1 MTVDIGL
8 HFAYFVWVTMIWRF
22 LIAIWQL
29 IRPTLRLAVSTENYL
44 ATLISYRCTMRRNVH
59 FAYVN
64 CYIFANCPQTPT
76 STSNLAVFEKPM
88 KRRFQRYLV
97 HTEILS
103 TFHARVEHV
112 SVTKYAIETNG
123 SMGTKHPI
131 NRPFPLS
138 HVDPIP
144 YINVCAHLTHHA
156 KRQLDLFTH
165 FRTTQQSPFWLQW
178 DASNLPQNCPFPS
191 TMTTTSNTPIHRQT
205 PLTIPNGIRIH
216 SAVLPRYTFRTER
229 QTDRQ
234 TDRPTRHSHRPTDG
248 LGDVVRNMIVYALIE
263 LERRANNAS

>member
-1 MTVDIGL
+1 MKSFQQLLRNI
-8 HFAYFVWVTMIWRF
+8 VTSENSPARDLLGSTPCTGDF
-22 LIAIWQL
+22 
-29 IRPTLRLAVSTENYL
+29 RLPDSL
-44 ATLISYRCTMRRNVH
+44 
-59 FAYVN
+59 
-64 CYIFANCPQTPT
+64 T
-76 STSNLAVFEKPM
+76 SPVQSNLG
-88 KRRFQRYLV
+88 
-97 HTEILS
+97 
-103 TFHARVEHV
+103 RVA
-112 SVTKYAIETNG
+112 S
-123 SMGTKHPI
+123 
-131 NRPFPLS
+131 
-138 HVDPIP
+138 
-144 YINVCAHLTHHA
+144 
-156 KRQLDLFTH
+156 
-165 FRTTQQSPFWLQW
+165 QSPCWLQW